1 MQKAVDWKRCEN
13 KGGTMPA
20 LMRNCAAYCVYVD
33 MTNVCKARHVKEF

>member
-1 MQKAVDWKRCEN
+1 MQKAIDWKRCEN

-20 LMRNCAAYCVYVD
+20 LMRNCAAYWLYVD